1 MRNIYLIG
9 DSIRFG
15 STSGNSLGYGVFV
28 KEQLAGKANVYA
40 PDENCRFV
48 QYTQRYLH
56 EWAENVDRES
66 IDTVHWNNGLW
77 DVLRI
82 QGDEP
87 FTDLDI
93 YVRLLERVYRR
104 IRQLFPNA
112 KVIFALSTAVVEE
125 LAKPDFLRFN
135 REIEAYNAAA
145 RELMERL
152 HVQINDLYSV
162 TKDWGEEMHSDFVH
176 FNEAGCRILA
186 ERVIEKIMA

>member
-1 MRNIYLIG
+1 MKNIYLIG

-15 STSGNSLGYGVFV
+15 STSGNSPGYGVFV
-28 KEQLAGKANVYA
+28 QEKLAGKANVYA
-40 PDENCRFV
+40 PKENCRFV

-56 EWAENVDRES
+56 EWAQEVDRES

-77 DVLRI
+77 DVLSI
-82 QGDEP
+82 QGDGP
-87 FTDLDI
+87 FTDLDV

-104 IRQLFPNA
+104 IRQIFPHA
-112 KVIFALSTAVVEE
+112 KVIFALNTAVVEE
-125 LAKPDFLRFN
+125 LAQPDFVRFN
-135 REIEAYNAAA
+135 QDIEAYNAAA

-152 HVQINDLYSV
+152 QVQVNDLYSV

-186 ERVIEKIMA
+186 DRVIEAIMA